1 MSIENFIN
9 NKPYLAN
16 LFMGM
21 PADIRIRCVEE
32 SFKARTV
39 MVKKDEEP
47 KYVYIIYSGTLKI
60 FNEFQN
66 GRILET
72 AIVNDMDFVGL
83 IEILA
88 SKQKIA
94 ATVETVTECVTVKI
108 SKKDFL
114 KWMEKD
120 HYLSIIVAKKMAKD
134 FYSIAYSN
142 GELLLNSTM
151 YTFISFIIQW
161 AKEQIGEG
169 KEAFINKKR
178 QQIAD
183 ELGISL
189 RTVQRN
195 IKKLKQEELITVKN
209 AKVYVNKKQYNLL
222 INKLEGLI

>member
-1 MSIENFIN
+1 MLIENFIN

-21 PADIRIRCVEE
+21 PADIRIRCVVE

-114 KWMEKD
+114 RWIEKD
-120 HYLSIIVAKKMAKD
+120 HYLSIIIAKKMAKD

-151 YTFISFIIQW
+151 YTLISFIIQW
-161 AKEQIGEG
+161 AKEQIGQG
-169 KEAFINKKR
+169 KEVFINKKR

-222 INKLEGLI
+222 INKLQELI

>member
-1 MSIENFIN
+1 MSIEDFIN

-21 PADIRIRCVEE
+21 PAEIRMKCVVQN
-32 SFKARTV
+32 FDAKTV

-47 KYVYIIYSGTLKI
+47 KYIYIIYSGTLKI

-72 AIVNDMDFVGL
+72 AIANDMDFVGL

-88 SKQKIA
+88 SKDKIA
-94 ATVETVTECVTVKI
+94 ATVETVTNCVALRI
-108 SKKDFL
+108 SRKDFL
-114 KWMEKD
+114 KWLEND
-120 HYLSIIVAKKMAKD
+120 HYLAMIIARKMARD
-134 FYSIAYSN
+134 FYNIAYSN

-151 YTFISFIIQW
+151 YTIVSSIIEW
-161 AKEQIGEG
+161 TKKDIEEG
-169 KEAFINKKR
+169 KVAFINKKR

-189 RTVQRN
+189 RTVHRN
-195 IKKLKQEELITVKN
+195 IKKLKQQGLITIDL
-209 AKVYVNKKQYNLL
+209 AKIYVNSDQYKAL
-222 INKLEGLI
+222 IDKLDELV

>member
-1 MSIENFIN
+1 
-9 NKPYLAN
+9 
-16 LFMGM
+16 
-21 PADIRIRCVEE
+21 VE

-114 KWMEKD
+114 RWIEKD
-120 HYLSIIVAKKMAKD
+120 HYLSIIIAKKMAKD

-151 YTFISFIIQW
+151 YTLISFIIQW
-161 AKEQIGEG
+161 AKEQIGQG
-169 KEAFINKKR
+169 KEVFINKKR

-222 INKLEGLI
+222 INKLQELI

>member
-1 MSIENFIN
+1 MSIESFIN

-21 PADIRIRCVEE
+21 PAEIRMKCVVEN
-32 SFKARTV
+32 FHAKTV
-39 MVKKDEEP
+39 IVKKDEEP
-47 KYVYIIYSGTLKI
+47 KYIYIVYSGTLKI

-72 AIVNDMDFVGL
+72 AIVNDMDFLGL

-88 SKQKIA
+88 SKEKIA
-94 ATVETVTECVTVKI
+94 ATVETVTDCIALRI

-114 KWMEKD
+114 KWMESD
-120 HYLSIIVAKKMAKD
+120 HYLAVIVAKKMAKD
-134 FYSIAYSN
+134 FYNIAYSN

-151 YTFISFIIQW
+151 YTIIAYLIKL
-161 AKEQIGEG
+161 AKEDIDKGEIV
-169 KEAFINKKR
+169 FINKKR

-189 RTVQRN
+189 RTVHRN
-195 IKKLKQEELITVKN
+195 VKQLKQQQLITIENAKIYINENQYKALIDKLKELS
-209 AKVYVNKKQYNLL
+209 
-222 INKLEGLI
+222 

>member
-1 MSIENFIN
+1 
-9 NKPYLAN
+9 
-16 LFMGM
+16 
-21 PADIRIRCVEE
+21 
-32 SFKARTV
+32 
-39 MVKKDEEP
+39 
-47 KYVYIIYSGTLKI
+47 
-60 FNEFQN
+60 
-66 GRILET
+66 
-72 AIVNDMDFVGL
+72 MDFVGL